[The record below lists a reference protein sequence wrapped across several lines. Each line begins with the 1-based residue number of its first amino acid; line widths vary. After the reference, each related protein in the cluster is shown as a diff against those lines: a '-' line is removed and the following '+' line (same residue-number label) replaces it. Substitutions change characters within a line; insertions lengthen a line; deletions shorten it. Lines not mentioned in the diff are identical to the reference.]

1 MTTEQLLRE
10 ALRKIKHEA
19 ASLADAQVIA
29 LEALSH
35 PAAAKDA
42 EDSGEADDDYSY
54 FRECLGDS
62 YTPLIF
68 RKYEGIHPKRVREAT
83 AALTGQPWA
92 DVIAAFVF
100 DIELRMQR
108 ERRFASRIRELS
120 QHTTP
125 PASQPKALVPLTDGQ
140 KRELIGNYFSEQ
152 WSQDAAALLLH
163 DFASH
168 YGINGLEVKP

>member
-1 MTTEQLLRE
+1 
-10 ALRKIKHEA
+10 
-19 ASLADAQVIA
+19 
-29 LEALSH
+29 
-35 PAAAKDA
+35 
-42 EDSGEADDDYSY
+42 
-54 FRECLGDS
+54 
-62 YTPLIF
+62 
-68 RKYEGIHPKRVREAT
+68 
-83 AALTGQPWA
+83 
-92 DVIAAFVF
+92 
-100 DIELRMQR
+100 MQR

-125 PASQPKALVPLTDGQ
+125 PASQPQALVPLTDGQ